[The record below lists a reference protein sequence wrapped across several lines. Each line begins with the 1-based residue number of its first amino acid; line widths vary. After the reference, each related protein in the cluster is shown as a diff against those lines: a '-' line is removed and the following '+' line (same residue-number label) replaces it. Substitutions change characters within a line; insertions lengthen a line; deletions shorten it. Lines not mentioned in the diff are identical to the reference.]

1 MSATASL
8 QKKWNQLCNVIWDDP
23 EAKQVERTAGKE
35 AGEQDKKKTR
45 QASNVLPEDQNAG
58 HRFINAHRFD
68 LAFVFVMGALLFFLA
83 WILPLNGGPDEEM
96 RYLIPQYIYR
106 HGTLPHGGDP
116 EIRNKLWGISYGFH
130 PILPYIFG
138 GYLMKLVSVFNSSEH
153 ALLMAARFINVLLG
167 MGFYWYVCDFA
178 PTVQTRHF
186 PGVFCWR
193 FWRCCHSCFTYLYMS
208 IRMVSHYSPLR

>member
-1 MSATASL
+1 MHYS
-8 QKKWNQLCNVIWDDP
+8 
-23 EAKQVERTAGKE
+23 
-35 AGEQDKKKTR
+35 
-45 QASNVLPEDQNAG
+45 
-58 HRFINAHRFD
+58 
-68 LAFVFVMGALLFFLA
+68 FFLA

-138 GYLMKLVSVFNSSEH
+138 GYLMRLVSVFNSSEH

-167 MGFYWYVCDFA
+167 MGFYWYVLQISRRLFRRGIFRVYFVA
-178 PTVQTRHF
+178 LLALLPQLL
-186 PGVFCWR
+186 
-193 FWRCCHSCFTYLYMS
+193 YLFVYVNTDGIALFSTAMIS
-208 IRMVSHYSPLR
+208 TTG

>member
-45 QASNVLPEDQNAG
+45 QASNVLPKDQNAG

-106 HGTLPHGGDP
+106 HGTLPHGRGSGDP
-116 EIRNKLWGISYGFH
+116 K
-130 PILPYIFG
+130 
-138 GYLMKLVSVFNSSEH
+138 
-153 ALLMAARFINVLLG
+153 
-167 MGFYWYVCDFA
+167 
-178 PTVQTRHF
+178 
-186 PGVFCWR
+186 
-193 FWRCCHSCFTYLYMS
+193 
-208 IRMVSHYSPLR
+208 

>member
-45 QASNVLPEDQNAG
+45 RASNVLPEDQNAG

-106 HGTLPHGGDP
+106 HGTLPT
-116 EIRNKLWGISYGFH
+116 IY
-130 PILPYIFG
+130 
-138 GYLMKLVSVFNSSEH
+138 SV
-153 ALLMAARFINVLLG
+153 
-167 MGFYWYVCDFA
+167 
-178 PTVQTRHF
+178 
-186 PGVFCWR
+186 
-193 FWRCCHSCFTYLYMS
+193 
-208 IRMVSHYSPLR
+208 